1 MKSHFS
7 QVTFMPDCLCIFPEL
22 LSSNPN
28 IVQWSLLLQI
38 LPVALSSA
46 RAQLLWCHHSST
58 YSSFTAKVWLNQT
71 HGSSSSPGR
80 CLEWPSNISGSVGE
94 LLFLNKILTNGRQK
108 GADKCY
114 FLPPDPPPEISR
126 PSDSFHMAFSEMS
139 PVSKQPPVNLYEVI
153 ACLIIYYFIG
163 FLYYFIGFLS
173 VLPFFTSLSLTLV
186 ALGLQPL
193 TSGLHVSF
201 AVLSAF

>member
-1 MKSHFS
+1 MATTFLNSRCMHG
-7 QVTFMPDCLCIFPEL
+7 VTFIPDCASSQSCSAPIPTLFISHCCSKYCQVV
-22 LSSNPN
+22 LSS
-28 IVQWSLLLQI
+28 S
-38 LPVALSSA
+38 
-46 RAQLLWCHHSST
+46 RAQLLCCHHSST

-71 HGSSSSPGR
+71 HRASSSPGR
-80 CLEWPSNISGSVGE
+80 CLEWPSNISGSVGA

-108 GADKCY
+108 GADKFY

-153 ACLIIYYFIG
+153 ACLIIYHFVGFISL
-163 FLYYFIGFLS
+163 F
-173 VLPFFTSLSLTLV
+173 PFFTSLSLTLV

-193 TSGLHVSF
+193 TSRLHVSF
-201 AVLSAF
+201 AIVSVF